1 LCTPTSFI
9 FHAALYSVFLAI
21 TDVADSPGHSSPGE
35 AFVPVMWLFLMF
47 VVAAD
52 AVVGGGR
59 RRCCKIQIYDRIIV
73 GRCDKMAAESV
84 ASEPHF
90 AIQGIPRDSDAYVR
104 ALICPTAD
112 FDKAMNAAKTFVLAD
127 PTLIGF
133 VLYDE
138 AGAEVARWISSEEA
152 QR

>member
-52 AVVGGGR
+52 AVVGGGV
-59 RRCCKIQIYDRIIV
+59 V
-73 GRCDKMAAESV
+73 GV
-84 ASEPHF
+84 V
-90 AIQGIPRDSDAYVR
+90 VR
-104 ALICPTAD
+104 SK
-112 FDKAMNAAKTFVLAD
+112 FM
-127 PTLIGF
+127 IG
-133 VLYDE
+133 LL
-138 AGAEVARWISSEEA
+138 
-152 QR
+152 